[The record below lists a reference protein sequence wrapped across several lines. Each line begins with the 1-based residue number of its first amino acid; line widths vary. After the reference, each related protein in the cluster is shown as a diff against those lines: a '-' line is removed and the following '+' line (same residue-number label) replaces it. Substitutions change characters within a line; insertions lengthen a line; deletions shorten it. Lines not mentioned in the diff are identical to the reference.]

1 MGICTEYQ
9 ELQEMAQ
16 EMSRDRW
23 LIASALQQLAEALD
37 SGQWSMVQQA
47 LHYTATEPLEAL
59 ADFISA
65 ELQERD
71 LQAKDSAQLKL
82 IEPF

>member
-1 MGICTEYQ
+1 MGICTEPQ
-9 ELQEMAQ
+9 ELQEIVQ
-16 EMSRDRW
+16 EQSRDQY
-23 LIASALQQLAEALD
+23 LIASALEQLAEALD

-47 LHYTATEPLEAL
+47 LHYTATAPLEAL

-65 ELQERD
+65 ELQDRELR
-71 LQAKDSAQLKL
+71 QQDSAQLKL